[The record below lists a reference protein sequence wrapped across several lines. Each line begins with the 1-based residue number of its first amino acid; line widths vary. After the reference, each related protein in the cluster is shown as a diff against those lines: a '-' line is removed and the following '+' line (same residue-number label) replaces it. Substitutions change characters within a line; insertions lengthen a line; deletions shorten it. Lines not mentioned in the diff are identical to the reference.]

1 MARGAQMLPPRKPPT
16 RGCPQARRNGRMHR
30 GISTITRLTTAQRSI
45 YQNGFEEGAGGSMA
59 DSRKRIALKPHMDRI
74 REWVETGKTDEW
86 IADAL
91 GTSASSVQSFR
102 SRNDIY
108 RRERGPREPETVFEG
123 VLDHG
128 ERDGWGLWLDP
139 SIAED
144 PIWREHWATVEAVVV
159 KVAEE
164 SIVLEADGAELASS
178 DGSADSVL
186 AAVAQDTRSDGPRTA
201 SESADE
207 ELPREQGRVKWF
219 DAEKGYGF
227 LVRPTGDDLFVHHS
241 EVQGDPSELSPS
253 GEVEYEVGRNDRGPN
268 ARSVRTVG

>member
-1 MARGAQMLPPRKPPT
+1 
-16 RGCPQARRNGRMHR
+16 
-30 GISTITRLTTAQRSI
+30 
-45 YQNGFEEGAGGSMA
+45 MA

-74 REWVETGKTDEW
+74 REWVETGKTDDW

-144 PIWREHWATVEAVVV
+144 PIWQEHWARVEAVVV
-159 KVAEE
+159 KVAED
-164 SIVLEADGAELASS
+164 SIVLEADGAEPASAV
-178 DGSADSVL
+178 GSADPVV
-186 AAVAQDTRSDGPRTA
+186 AAVAEDTGPDEPRP
-201 SESADE
+201 ADDD
-207 ELPREQGRVKWF
+207 LPREQGRVKWF

-241 EVQGDPSELSPS
+241 EVQGDPSDLSPN
-253 GEVEYEVGRNDRGPN
+253 GEVEYEVGRNERGPN
-268 ARSVRTVG
+268 ARRVRTLG

>member
-1 MARGAQMLPPRKPPT
+1 MERRRRSRVPRTRRPCRTARGSRLLPPRKTSPPEA
-16 RGCPQARRNGRMHR
+16 ARKPGEMV
-30 GISTITRLTTAQRSI
+30 
-45 YQNGFEEGAGGSMA
+45 EC
-59 DSRKRIALKPHMDRI
+59 RKRIALKPHMDRI

-144 PIWREHWATVEAVVV
+144 PIWKEHWAGVEAVVV
-159 KVAEE
+159 K
-164 SIVLEADGAELASS
+164 
-178 DGSADSVL
+178 
-186 AAVAQDTRSDGPRTA
+186 
-201 SESADE
+201 
-207 ELPREQGRVKWF
+207 
-219 DAEKGYGF
+219 
-227 LVRPTGDDLFVHHS
+227 
-241 EVQGDPSELSPS
+241 
-253 GEVEYEVGRNDRGPN
+253 
-268 ARSVRTVG
+268 

>member
-1 MARGAQMLPPRKPPT
+1 MERRRRSRVPRTRDPSGWPVVNRCSRQENLPPEAARKPGEMVECT
-16 RGCPQARRNGRMHR
+16 KVS
-30 GISTITRLTTAQRSI
+30 STITRLTTAQRSI

-144 PIWREHWATVEAVVV
+144 PILKEYW
-159 KVAEE
+159 
-164 SIVLEADGAELASS
+164 
-178 DGSADSVL
+178 
-186 AAVAQDTRSDGPRTA
+186 
-201 SESADE
+201 
-207 ELPREQGRVKWF
+207 
-219 DAEKGYGF
+219 
-227 LVRPTGDDLFVHHS
+227 
-241 EVQGDPSELSPS
+241 S
-253 GEVEYEVGRNDRGPN
+253 GV
-268 ARSVRTVG
+268 

>member
-1 MARGAQMLPPRKPPT
+1 
-16 RGCPQARRNGRMHR
+16 
-30 GISTITRLTTAQRSI
+30 
-45 YQNGFEEGAGGSMA
+45 MA

-74 REWVETGKTDEW
+74 REWVETGKTDDW

-108 RRERGPREPETVFEG
+108 RRERGPREPESVFEG

-144 PIWREHWATVEAVVV
+144 PIWREHWARVEAVVV
-159 KVAEE
+159 KVAED
-164 SIVLEADGAELASS
+164 SIVLEADGGEAGSTDSAADFALSAIARDGSS
-178 DGSADSVL
+178 DETPPEEG
-186 AAVAQDTRSDGPRTA
+186 A
-201 SESADE
+201 S
-207 ELPREQGRVKWF
+207 RERGRVKWF

-227 LVRPTGDDLFVHHS
+227 LVRPSGEDLFVHHS
-241 EVQGDPSELSPS
+241 EVQGDPSDLSPN

-268 ARSVRTVG
+268 ARRVHNLS

>member
-1 MARGAQMLPPRKPPT
+1 
-16 RGCPQARRNGRMHR
+16 
-30 GISTITRLTTAQRSI
+30 
-45 YQNGFEEGAGGSMA
+45 MA
-59 DSRKRIALKPHMDRI
+59 DSKKRIALKPHMDRI
-74 REWVETGKTDEW
+74 REWVESGKTDDW

-144 PIWREHWATVEAVVV
+144 PIWKEHWVGVEAVVV
-159 KVAEE
+159 KVAED
-164 SIVLEADGAELASS
+164 SIVLEADGAEPASA
-178 DGSADSVL
+178 DGSAGPVL
-186 AAVAQDTRSDGPRTA
+186 AAVAKQEKSEEAQD
-201 SESADE
+201 DE
-207 ELPREQGRVKWF
+207 QMPRERGRVKWF

-241 EVQGDPSELSPS
+241 EVQGDPSDLSPN

-268 ARSVRTVG
+268 ARRVKTLS

>member
-1 MARGAQMLPPRKPPT
+1 
-16 RGCPQARRNGRMHR
+16 
-30 GISTITRLTTAQRSI
+30 
-45 YQNGFEEGAGGSMA
+45 MA

-74 REWVETGKTDEW
+74 REWVEAGKSDEW

-108 RRERGPREPETVFEG
+108 RRERGPHEPESVFEG

-144 PIWREHWATVEAVVV
+144 PIWREHWAGVEAVVV
-159 KVAEE
+159 KVAED
-164 SIVLEADGAELASS
+164 SIVLEADGEESR
-178 DGSADSVL
+178 DTDEPADSTLSTVTMDG
-186 AAVAQDTRSDGPRTA
+186 QSEDGPEE
-201 SESADE
+201 SE
-207 ELPREQGRVKWF
+207 RERGRVKWF

-227 LVRPTGDDLFVHHS
+227 LVRPTGEDLFVHHS
-241 EVQGDPSELSPS
+241 EVQGDPSELSPN

-268 ARSVRTVG
+268 ARRVQPLG

>member
-1 MARGAQMLPPRKPPT
+1 MV
-16 RGCPQARRNGRMHR
+16 
-30 GISTITRLTTAQRSI
+30 
-45 YQNGFEEGAGGSMA
+45 
-59 DSRKRIALKPHMDRI
+59 DSKKRIALKPHMDRI
-74 REWVETGKTDEW
+74 REWVETGQTDDW

-108 RRERGPREPETVFEG
+108 RRERGPREPESHFEG

-144 PIWREHWATVEAVVV
+144 PIWKEHWAEVEAVVV
-159 KVAEE
+159 KVAED
-164 SIVLEADGAELASS
+164 SIVLEADGGEAPSKDEPALPAD
-178 DGSADSVL
+178 DG
-186 AAVAQDTRSDGPRTA
+186 A
-201 SESADE
+201 SEDGVGGAQ
-207 ELPREQGRVKWF
+207 RERGRVKWF

-227 LVRPTGDDLFVHHS
+227 LIRPTGDDLFVHHS
-241 EVQGDPSELSPS
+241 EVQGDPSDLSPN

-268 ARSVRTVG
+268 ARGVQTLG

>member
-1 MARGAQMLPPRKPPT
+1 
-16 RGCPQARRNGRMHR
+16 
-30 GISTITRLTTAQRSI
+30 
-45 YQNGFEEGAGGSMA
+45 MA

-74 REWVETGKTDEW
+74 REWVETGKSDEW

-108 RRERGPREPETVFEG
+108 RRERGPREPESTFEG

-144 PIWREHWATVEAVVV
+144 PIWKEHWSGVEAVVV
-159 KVAEE
+159 KVAED
-164 SIVLEADGAELASS
+164 SIVLEADGTESPSA
-178 DGSADSVL
+178 DGDSVL
-186 AAVAQDTRSDGPRTA
+186 AAVAQQA
-201 SESADE
+201 EADDE
-207 ELPREQGRVKWF
+207 QMPRERGRVKWF

-227 LVRPTGDDLFVHHS
+227 LIRPTGDDLFVHHS
-241 EVQGDPSELSPS
+241 EVQGDPSDLSPN

-268 ARSVRTVG
+268 ARRVKALS

>member
-1 MARGAQMLPPRKPPT
+1 
-16 RGCPQARRNGRMHR
+16 
-30 GISTITRLTTAQRSI
+30 
-45 YQNGFEEGAGGSMA
+45 MA

-74 REWVETGKTDEW
+74 REWVEAGKTDDW

-108 RRERGPREPETVFEG
+108 RRERGPREPESVFEG

-144 PIWREHWATVEAVVV
+144 PIWREHWSGVEAVVV
-159 KVAEE
+159 KVAED
-164 SIVLEADGAELASS
+164 SIVLEADGGESRAA
-178 DGSADSVL
+178 DQSADSTL
-186 AAVAQDTRSDGPRTA
+186 STATLDGS
-201 SESADE
+201 SEDATEASADE
-207 ELPREQGRVKWF
+207 PERERGRVKWF

-227 LVRPTGDDLFVHHS
+227 LVRPTGEDLFVHHS
-241 EVQGDPSELSPS
+241 EVQGDPSELSPN
-253 GEVEYEVGRNDRGPN
+253 GDVEYEVGRNDRGPN
-268 ARSVRTVG
+268 ARRVQPLG

>member
-1 MARGAQMLPPRKPPT
+1 
-16 RGCPQARRNGRMHR
+16 
-30 GISTITRLTTAQRSI
+30 
-45 YQNGFEEGAGGSMA
+45 MA

-74 REWVETGKTDEW
+74 REWVETGKTDDW

-108 RRERGPREPETVFEG
+108 RREHGPREPESVFEG

-144 PIWREHWATVEAVVV
+144 PIWKEHWSGVEAVVV
-159 KVAEE
+159 KVAED
-164 SIVLEADGAELASS
+164 SIVLEADGGEATDAGDLAPSVAAP
-178 DGSADSVL
+178 DGTSG
-186 AAVAQDTRSDGPRTA
+186 QGEA
-201 SESADE
+201 SEP
-207 ELPREQGRVKWF
+207 PRERGRVKWF

-227 LVRPTGDDLFVHHS
+227 LVRPTGEDLFVHHS
-241 EVQGDPSELSPS
+241 EVQGDPSELSSS

-268 ARSVRTVG
+268 ARSFRTIA

>member
-1 MARGAQMLPPRKPPT
+1 
-16 RGCPQARRNGRMHR
+16 
-30 GISTITRLTTAQRSI
+30 
-45 YQNGFEEGAGGSMA
+45 MA
-59 DSRKRIALKPHMDRI
+59 DPRKRIALKPHMDQI
-74 REWVETGKTDEW
+74 KDWVEAGKTDDW

-108 RRERGPREPETVFEG
+108 RRERGPREPESVFEG

-144 PIWREHWATVEAVVV
+144 PIWKEHWASVEAVVV
-159 KVAEE
+159 KVAED
-164 SIVLEADGAELASS
+164 SIVLEADGMDPISP

-186 AAVAQDTRSDGPRTA
+186 ASVAQNRKPDDAEAG
-201 SESADE
+201 E
-207 ELPREQGRVKWF
+207 EMPRERGRVKWF

-241 EVQGDPSELSPS
+241 EVQGDPSELSPN

-268 ARSVRTVG
+268 ARRVRTLG

>member
-1 MARGAQMLPPRKPPT
+1 
-16 RGCPQARRNGRMHR
+16 
-30 GISTITRLTTAQRSI
+30 
-45 YQNGFEEGAGGSMA
+45 
-59 DSRKRIALKPHMDRI
+59 MDRI
-74 REWVETGKTDEW
+74 REWVEAGKTDDW

-108 RRERGPREPETVFEG
+108 RRERGPREPETSFEG

-144 PIWREHWATVEAVVV
+144 PIWKEHWARVEAVVV
-159 KVAEE
+159 KVAED
-164 SIVLEADGAELASS
+164 SIVLEDDGAEPASAV
-178 DGSADSVL
+178 GSADSVV
-186 AAVAQDTRSDGPRTA
+186 AAVAQDIMP
-201 SESADE
+201 EEPSADDDD
-207 ELPREQGRVKWF
+207 LPREQGRVKWF

-241 EVQGDPSELSPS
+241 EVQGDPSDLSPN

-268 ARSVRTVG
+268 ARSVRTLG